1 MKNKLLEKANRLV
14 GKYNQLLLKTH
25 KHSFGIGS
33 IREVFSQNKLDKLKK
48 DAEGLSKE
56 YAAYIRMYNEFLN
69 SQKGHTPEIHN
80 MKHQF
85 DIVSSMKAQ
94 ATSMISD
101 KEQRANLYI
110 GAYFNTISIVVALV
124 AITLAAVIW

>member
-1 MKNKLLEKANRLV
+1 MKEQLLEKANELV
-14 GKYNQLLLKTH
+14 KRYNQLLLKTH

-33 IREVFSQNKLDKLKK
+33 IREVFSQRKLDKLKK

-80 MKHQF
+80 LKHQF

-94 ATSMISD
+94 ATAMISD
-101 KEQRANLYI
+101 KEQRANMYI
-110 GAYFNTISIVVALV
+110 GAYFNTFSIVTAMI
-124 AITLAAVIW
+124 AITLAIIIW

>member
-1 MKNKLLEKANRLV
+1 MKDKLLEKANELV
-14 GKYNQLLLKTH
+14 KRYNQLLLKTH

-33 IREVFSQNKLDKLKK
+33 IWEVVSQRKLDKLKK

-56 YAAYIRMYNEFLN
+56 YASYIRMYNEFLN

-80 MKHQF
+80 LKHQF

-94 ATSMISD
+94 ATAMIGD
-101 KEQRANLYI
+101 KEQRANMYI
-110 GAYFNTISIVVALV
+110 GAYFNTFSIIIALIAV
-124 AITLAAVIW
+124 TLAIVIW